1 MGKEHHIGC
10 NDEFELRL
18 EAKDPRLPKHLR
30 TYIRRLKQSGKI
42 DEAVKR
48 REHFIHQRR
57 NKAEIAVD
65 ELHKTI
71 AEVICTDDPVEEA
84 AGNIRITWLMSAVGL
99 IETPEERKAQILE
112 IFDAAPKHV
121 QEALEPMLPAIRYE
135 VQPLMP
141 TAA

>member
-1 MGKEHHIGC
+1 MGKEQLTSC
-10 NDEFELRL
+10 NDEFEAKL
-18 EAKDPRLPKHLR
+18 EAKDSRLPKHLR
-30 TYIRRLKQSGKI
+30 TYIRRLKQAGKI
-42 DEAVKR
+42 DEALKY

-57 NKAEIAVD
+57 NKQEIAVD

-71 AEVICTDDPVEEA
+71 AEVICTDDPVKEA
-84 AGNIRITWLMSAVGL
+84 AGNIKITWLLNAVGV

-112 IFDAAPKHV
+112 IFETAPKHI
-121 QEALEPMLPAIRYE
+121 QEVLEPMMPIIRNE